1 MRDTVLSVPA
11 FARLTDYVGAWA
23 IEPTA
28 AGALIAVA
36 KETDLVRHVAEA
48 ERSEPRAEV
57 QMMTAG
63 LNQKIAVVHLQGTLM
78 KAASSMGGATS
89 TVAARREIRKAAS
102 DPEVSAIMIAIDSPG
117 GTVSGTSDLGSD
129 IAAANKKK
137 PVWAYAQDLCAS
149 AAYWCASQAERIYAN
164 DKTALV
170 GSIGTLL
177 VVYDQSAAAE
187 ANGIKTLVFGTGPIK
202 GAGTPGAPVSDEQK
216 AYFRGIVDDS
226 QVHFDSAVK
235 RGRGMTDAKLEK
247 AKTGGVFSAD
257 DAISM
262 GLIDG
267 IKSFEAVMT
276 ELATEARRRNRAEST
291 RATAITSGV
300 SAMNETTETVARTDA
315 DAKAAADLTA
325 ENITASNDAVAAN
338 LERQAKIIAV
348 TTGHPE
354 IAARAI
360 RENWTADKAELESM
374 KAGLPKVNAVNPNTI
389 QPAIVRSHEKDCTRD
404 ALQAAMILRAGGRL
418 DSRHFA
424 SGRGKLPD
432 WLRAD
437 INDPYRNQVMEAG
450 HRFGEM
456 SAFDMCREA
465 LRIDGREIPL
475 GRAETIQ
482 AAVSGGTLT
491 NIFTTSVN
499 AMLLMAYMEI
509 GDTTAA
515 WTRESDVADFKTN
528 ERIRMKAI
536 SGLSKLPRG
545 GEADHLNRTDT
556 AESYKIARYAGQ
568 FVIDDQDIID
578 DSMNALSDMPSEMGK
593 LAARLRPDL
602 VYAILLANPTMAD
615 TVALFSAAGTR
626 GNLGTS
632 TAFSGANLKASIT
645 AMRLMQENGVN
656 IGLTATHLLV
666 PATLDYTARELINS
680 TAIASGN
687 TSGQGTFNSLQN
699 VVTPIS
705 EERLENGVTDPASGT
720 AYSGSASTWFL
731 VSTQANT
738 IEVGYLRGTGRA
750 PTVRPFTLDKG
761 KYGIGW
767 DVAMDIGAKAMDF
780 RGLRKMTA

>member
-1 MRDTVLSVPA
+1 MGDTVLSVPY

-23 IEPTA
+23 IEPSA
-28 AGALIAVA
+28 AGAILAAAKTMDLIA
-36 KETDLVRHVAEA
+36 HVADA
-48 ERSEPRAEV
+48 GKIEPKAEV
-57 QMMTAG
+57 QTVTAG
-63 LNQKIAVVHLQGTLM
+63 LNQKIAVVHLTGTLM
-78 KAASSMGGATS
+78 KAASSMGGGTS

-102 DPEVSAIMIAIDSPG
+102 DPEVSAILLAVDSPG
-117 GTVSGTSDLGSD
+117 GTVAGTADLGTE
-129 IAAANKKK
+129 IASANKKK
-137 PVWAYAQDLCAS
+137 PVWAYAADLCAS
-149 AAYWCASQAERIYAN
+149 AAYWCASQTERIYAN

-202 GAGTPGAPVSDEQK
+202 GAGTPGAAVSDEQK
-216 AYFRGIVDDS
+216 AYFRGIVDQS
-226 QVHFDSAVK
+226 QVHFDAAVK

-247 AKTGGVFSAD
+247 AKTGGVFSATEALD
-257 DAISM
+257 M

-267 IKSFEAVMT
+267 IKSFEAVLT

-291 RATAITSGV
+291 RATATTSGV
-300 SAMNETTETVARTDA
+300 SAMNETTAPVMDA
-315 DAKAAADLTA
+315 EADTKAAADLAA
-325 ENITASNDAVAAN
+325 EAIAASNEKMAAN
-338 LERQAKIIAV
+338 LERQAKILAV
-348 TTGHPE
+348 TAGYPE
-354 IAARAI
+354 IAATAI
-360 RENWTADKAELESM
+360 REGWSVDKAEVTAM
-374 KAGLPKVNAVNPNTI
+374 KAALPKVNAVNPNVP
-389 QPAIVRSHEKDCTRD
+389 QAAISRSHEKDCTRD

-437 INDPYRNQVMEAG
+437 INDPYRNQVMESG

-475 GRAETIQ
+475 SRAETIQ

-499 AMLLMAYMEI
+499 AMLLMSYMEI
-509 GDTTAA
+509 GDTTGA
-515 WTRESDVADFKTN
+515 WTREADVADFKTN
-528 ERIRMKAI
+528 ERIRMKAV

-545 GEADHLNRTDT
+545 GEADHLNRSDT
-556 AESYKIARYAGQ
+556 AESYKIARYSGQ

-578 DSMNALSDMPSEMGK
+578 DSMNALSDMPQEMGK

-615 TVALFSAAGTR
+615 SVALFSSAATR
-626 GNLGTS
+626 GNLGSSSALT
-632 TAFSGANLKASIT
+632 GPNLKTGIST
-645 AMRLMQENGVN
+645 MRLLQENGVN
-656 IGLTATHLLV
+656 IGLAATHLLV
-666 PATLDYTARELINS
+666 PATLDWTARELINS
-680 TAIASGN
+680 TAIASGA
-687 TSGQGTFNSLQN
+687 TTGQGTFNSLQN

-705 EERLENGVTDPASGT
+705 EERLENGVIDPATGT
-720 AYSGSASTWFL
+720 TYSGSASTWFL

-750 PTVRPFTLDKG
+750 PTVRSFNLDKG

-767 DVAMDIGAKAMDF
+767 DVAMDIGAKAMEW
-780 RGLRKMTA
+780 RGLRKTTA